1 MINLEIADVVF
12 LACLLVGGGLLL
24 VSIVFG
30 ELLDV
35 AGGLGIDVDF
45 ADIGVVPMALAFVA
59 LFGAGGLFG
68 SLSLGLP
75 GNNAAYVGIGVGL
88 AGAVGTGLA
97 WRLFRRSEA
106 HGEFQIESL
115 VGSSGEVVVPITA
128 GGNGEVSIVAMG
140 APRRFPATAVVALPI
155 GAIVVV
161 QQAIG
166 GRLVVSGPGGLS
178 APVGEHDKATT
189 SA

>member
-1 MINLEIADVVF
+1 MISLDVGNLVF

-35 AGGLGIDVDF
+35 AGGLGLDLDF
-45 ADIGVVPMALAFVA
+45 ADIGVVPMVLAFVA

-68 SLSLGLP
+68 SLSLALP
-75 GNNAAYVGIGVGL
+75 GNNAAYVGIGVGI

-106 HGEFQIESL
+106 QGEFHIDSL
-115 VGSSGEVVVPITA
+115 VGASGEVVVPITA

-140 APRRFPATAVVALPI
+140 APRRFPATAVTALPI

-166 GRLVVSGPGGLS
+166 GRLVVGGPDDLLT
-178 APVGEHDKATT
+178 PLGEHNKATT
-189 SA
+189 